1 MAPAGDHK
9 VLSRVLVSVCV
20 VTFNHERYIQDC
32 LRSVLAQLGDAEL
45 EILVGD
51 DGSTDATRPML
62 AALAAEFPQVH
73 VFNRESNLGPI
84 GNLLD
89 LLQRTTGQYI
99 CHLDGDDLWLPG
111 KLREQLRLI
120 EDAAVSAV
128 YTNAIVYDDQREP
141 VGVFTNA
148 NAGTYDR
155 AALLERGNF
164 LNHSSLL
171 YRARDRPSVLAL
183 PAPFI
188 DFRIHLMLA
197 SKGELR
203 YTSKVLVGYR
213 QGAVGS
219 MLATANAAVRE
230 QYWQAIVANLSSDD
244 PVRLRVAAASDF
256 LRRVAFRAIRT
267 RTLGLVMQWWTT
279 VRRDLGVPGITLLAT
294 VAVACMAE
302 LWRQCYQWGAMRMRR
317 RGTRIL
323 YFR

>member
-1 MAPAGDHK
+1 MAPAGDHQ
-9 VLSRVLVSVCV
+9 VPGRALVSVCV
-20 VTFNHERYIQDC
+20 VTFNHERYIEDC

-73 VFNRESNLGPI
+73 VFNRDRNLGPI

-111 KLREQLRLI
+111 KLREQLRLM
-120 EDAAVSAV
+120 EDPAVSAV

-148 NAGTYDR
+148 NAGSYDR

-171 YRARDRPSVLAL
+171 YRARDRSSILAM

-197 SKGELR
+197 GKGELR
-203 YTSKVLVGYR
+203 YTSKVLAGYR

-230 QYWQAIVANLSSDD
+230 QYWEAVVANLFVDD
-244 PVRLRVAAASDF
+244 PARLRVAAGSDF
-256 LRRVAFRAIRT
+256 LRRVVFRAIRT
-267 RTLGLVMQWWTT
+267 RTLGLAMQWWATA
-279 VRRDLGVPGITLLAT
+279 RRDLRVPGATLLAS
-294 VAVACMAE
+294 VAAGCIAE
-302 LWRQCYQWGAMRMRR
+302 AWRQGYQWIAMRMRR